1 MKKIALIST
10 FCNTEEKQKILEKNI
25 TKIKQLGLDV
35 MVISPIEIPQS
46 IVKLCDYF
54 FFTKENPILKWP
66 IRMYTHWY
74 EMRISNEQITTL
86 QRGLGDYGWAGLY
99 QVKKLSQIAL
109 TFDYDLFYHMI
120 YDVVIDEQ
128 VERDI
133 VSNKCNFVYS
143 RRDPH
148 HPETLWET
156 TLHLMIYDREMMK
169 KIESEITL
177 DEYLRTNG
185 MAEGEVLKWKNKYG
199 IPTSE
204 HPIKDEIFYWG
215 DFDFFNYSP
224 FPEFKMFI
232 SKNEKMN
239 IWLGESPIYEKELTD
254 NLRICFHSFEQM
266 EEIEII
272 INGIKYIEKPKSWQ
286 YIEYPVSSQQIFSL
300 MFVYRGKEV
309 DFTDQYKDVMMNQ
322 IYYNHRP

>member
-1 MKKIALIST
+1 
-10 FCNTEEKQKILEKNI
+10 
-25 TKIKQLGLDV
+25 
-35 MVISPIEIPQS
+35 
-46 IVKLCDYF
+46 
-54 FFTKENPILKWP
+54 
-66 IRMYTHWY
+66 
-74 EMRISNEQITTL
+74 MRLSNEQITTL

-128 VERDI
+128 VEKDI
-133 VSNKCNFVYS
+133 ISNKCNLVYS
-143 RRDPH
+143 RRNPH

-199 IPTSE
+199 IPASE
-204 HPIKDEIFYWG
+204 HPVKDEIFYWG

-300 MFVYRGKEV
+300 MFVYRGNEV